1 MFNRKR
7 IKELERKLAAC
18 EREHLRLLE
27 EKHKLQ
33 YENNRLRHELND
45 IKPVLENP
53 QYEPPKSKECQ
64 ACNYAVHSNWDH
76 AVIACR
82 KNALCEDFKA
92 KEENE

>member
-7 IKELERKLAAC
+7 IIELEKKIAAC
-18 EREHLRLLE
+18 QEEHLRLLE

-33 YENNRLRHELND
+33 YENNRLRHELD
-45 IKPVLENP
+45 DLKPILENP

-64 ACNYAVHSNWDH
+64 DCIYAVRSNRDH

-92 KEENE
+92 KDDA